1 MQPVAGSQ
9 LSDVQSF
16 VSSQETGAPAWHAPP
31 PQRSPEVHALPS
43 SHGPALLVK
52 TQPWAASQ
60 PSVVHGLLS
69 LQTTGGPGLHVP
81 PPQVSPLVQGLSASH
96 GFVLFANT
104 QPVAGLQLSVVQKL
118 LSLHAMGAPG

>member
-104 QPVAGLQLSVVQKL
+104 HPVVGLQLSVVQKL
-118 LSLHAMGAPG
+118 LSLHGMGAPG